1 MMSLADV
8 GSAHIYLH
16 WLRANFHADAG
27 SAHFHLRWLRSNLYV
42 GIGSAVL
49 VVRELGVFEQVII

>member
-1 MMSLADV
+1 MLSLADA

-16 WLRANFHADAG
+16 WLRANFYVDAG
-27 SAHFHLRWLRSNLYV
+27 SARFQLRWLRSKLYV

-49 VVRELGVFEQVII
+49 VVRKPGVLTK